1 MLRYT
6 RMLRRQAI
14 LTLGAA
20 LTGGCLRLSQSEN
33 GAANGTTT
41 RPDRATTGG
50 RQTTVPES
58 SGPDRDPDTVSE
70 DGDPD
75 PVSDDGTD
83 QPSEQSPA
91 LDGQVGGYQFS
102 AGERYT
108 YELPSGQRD
117 ISMEVTEVVG
127 DQLTVRFSGPQSDG
141 RVVEGTLDE
150 IFQPS
155 GDATDSI
162 ARAFFGSLRAGN
174 LLAAGRSLTVGN
186 SWTVTPDDVAGNT
199 EQVEWETATAE
210 VTGTDSYDGV
220 PCANVRFTTDSETGQ
235 TTYCLNPEYP
245 FAIAVSADGENTIK
259 LVEHTTG

>member
-41 RPDRATTGG
+41 RPERATTTGG
-50 RQTTVPES
+50 RQTEVSEPSDGE
-58 SGPDRDPDTVSE
+58 PDSVSE
-70 DGDPD
+70 DG
-75 PVSDDGTD
+75 GTD
-83 QPSEQSPA
+83 QPQEQSSTV
-91 LDGQVGGYQFS
+91 DGRTGEYQFS

-108 YELPSGQRD
+108 YELPSGQQD
-117 ISMEVTEVVG
+117 ISMEVTEVSG
-127 DQLTVRFSGPQSDG
+127 DQLTVQVSGPQSDG
-141 RVVEGTLDE
+141 RTIEGTSDE
-150 IFQPS
+150 LFAPS
-155 GDATDSI
+155 REGNDSI
-162 ARAFFGSLRAGN
+162 ALAFFGSLRAGN

-245 FAIAVSADGENTIK
+245 FAIAVSADGENTIR